1 MILPM
6 EINILILRHL
16 NKIKRVQYPFPEYLQ
31 NTKNSLNTKLKTFLE
46 GGGGTTYCPLYFFF

>member
-1 MILPM
+1 M

-46 GGGGTTYCPLYFFF
+46 GGGGDYLLSPLFFF